1 MATRQPSRTWPFLR
15 NLGLLSAVAA
25 LAALNW
31 QIWTTP
37 SDIRPIALDT
47 AARTGLAPG
56 SVPTGRERQDNQ
68 ARNYTDTLARP
79 MFRAD
84 RKPFVAEVTP
94 PPSPSVEETVQ
105 QQPAAPQTQPPE
117 GLKLVGIMRDGEGRD
132 RALVKSAQSPTAS
145 WLEIGDEIDGW
156 RISEIAP
163 SAVTL
168 SADASSIKLDLYPIA
183 ASQAEKP
190 AP

>member
-1 MATRQPSRTWPFLR
+1 MATQQTSRTWPALR

-31 QIWTTP
+31 QILTTP
-37 SDIRPIALDT
+37 TDIRPIALDT
-47 AARTGLAPG
+47 AARTDLAPG
-56 SVPTGRERQDNQ
+56 SVPTGTDRQENR

-94 PPSPSVEETVQ
+94 PPPVEETVQ
-105 QQPAAPQTQPPE
+105 EQPAAPQTQPPE

-145 WLEIGDEIDGW
+145 WVGIGDEIDGW
-156 RISEIAP
+156 SISEIAP

-168 SADASSIKLDLYPIA
+168 SADASNIKLELYPIA